1 MEKSVCNQSDP
12 TNQLTQKKK
21 NCLQLAKPKTL
32 EAERINKNESKT
44 DERIKK
50 ERG

>member
-12 TNQLTQKKK
+12 TNQLTPKK

-32 EAERINKNESKT
+32 EAERINKNERKT

>member
-12 TNQLTQKKK
+12 TNQLTQKK